1 MEPGTVP
8 KTASG
13 KIRRAAAKD
22 LYLGKT
28 LIAPTRAVWWQVA
41 RLGLAGLGAR
51 LSHFARVIREFLFAV
66 WWWAVISVIFTLGWI
81 AVMTLPRVSWRWAAV
96 RALARFSLRLLG
108 VPLSVSGIDRIP
120 RTSAV
125 LVFNHSSYM
134 DAIVVAAALPGEP
147 TYVAKKELAGQTFA
161 GPLLRRLGVLFID
174 RFELSDSLTDLQGV
188 SAAARKR
195 RLLVFFPE
203 GTFTRRAGLSGFYL
217 GAFKV
222 AAEAKLP
229 VVPGIIRGTRSM
241 LRSDQWFPR
250 WSPIGVTIERPI
262 EPKGTELG
270 DFVQMRDRA
279 RNVILAGCGEP
290 DLSELIKPPKLI
302 GRK

>member
-1 MEPGTVP
+1 
-8 KTASG
+8 
-13 KIRRAAAKD
+13 
-22 LYLGKT
+22 
-28 LIAPTRAVWWQVA
+28 
-41 RLGLAGLGAR
+41 
-51 LSHFARVIREFLFAV
+51 VIREFLFAA
-66 WWWAVISVIFTLGWI
+66 WWWAVISVLFALGWI
-81 AVMTLPRVSWRWAAV
+81 AVITLPRVSWRWAAV
-96 RALARFSLRLLG
+96 RALARISLRLLG

-120 RTSAV
+120 RASSV

-147 TYVAKKELAGQTFA
+147 TYVAKKELAGQAFA

-174 RFELSDSLTDLQGV
+174 RFEIADSLTDLESV
-188 SAAARKR
+188 SAAAQQR

-222 AAEAKLP
+222 AAQAKLP
-229 VVPGIIRGTRSM
+229 VVPGILRGTRSM

-250 WSPIGVTIERPI
+250 WSPISVTNEGPI

-270 DFVQMRDRA
+270 DVVELRDTA
-279 RNVILAGCGEP
+279 RRVILAGCGEP
-290 DLSELIKPPKLI
+290 DLVARVTRTEGTVSSA
-302 GRK
+302 